1 MSALLEHLGTGTTTV
16 CRCWAVTRADGT
28 VLGFTDHDVELSFED
43 ISFRADSG
51 LTAKALSQT
60 TGLSVDN
67 TEAMGALSDA
77 SIREADIEAGRF
89 DGAEVRAWLVNWSD
103 VSERMLQFKG
113 SIGEI
118 RRQGGAFH
126 AELRGLAE
134 KLNEPMGRVFQ
145 RGCGAVLGD
154 EDCRFDLSA
163 DGYVTTQIASAETEG
178 QVFRFPGLLDFED
191 RWFER
196 GTLTLTNG
204 AAVGLSGVIK
214 HDRVIDGVRVV
225 ELWAPIRADVAEG
238 DTLRMTAGC
247 DKRAETCRLKF
258 NNYLNFQG
266 FPDIPGEDWLISVP
280 TRSGDNSGGSR
291 TR

>member
-28 VLGFTDHDVELSFED
+28 VLGFTDHDTELSFED

-89 DGAEVRAWLVNWSD
+89 DGAEVRAWLVNWAD
-103 VSERMLQFKG
+103 VTERMLQFKG

-154 EDCRFDLSA
+154 ETCRFDLNA
-163 DGYVTTQIASAETEG
+163 DGYVTSQVASAETEG
-178 QVFRFPGLLDFED
+178 QVFRFPGLLNFED

-196 GTLTLTNG
+196 GTLTLTSG